1 MIISKYYYVLL
12 LIIIAFQSAKAC
24 EPPIQIDGS
33 HRAKL
38 HEQVYI
44 GRVSGIAIPELEKT
58 ILPKN
63 SQSYMFR
70 GADKNVRI
78 KVYEVLKGK
87 NKGKS
92 QDILIA
98 KLGWCGSYNINLG
111 DVIAI
116 FGNGKHWEAVND
128 KAEIAIIRSVLT
140 KQ

>member
-1 MIISKYYYVLL
+1 LL
-12 LIIIAFQSAKAC
+12 FIALQSAKAC

-44 GRVSGIAIPELEKT
+44 GRVSSISIPELEKT
-58 ILPKN
+58 ILPED
-63 SQSYMFR
+63 SQGYMFR
-70 GADKNVRI
+70 GTDKNVRV
-78 KVYEVLKGK
+78 KVYKVLKGE
-87 NKGKS
+87 S
-92 QDILIA
+92 RDILIA

-128 KAEIAIIRSVLT
+128 KAEIAVIRSALT